1 MARRI
6 VETILTTP
14 DILNRIEEALGDR
27 DINSENETRR
37 LFNRMPQTRPTP
49 AFQFARNFSG
59 EASRGTV
66 NMRRR

>member
-27 DINSENETRR
+27 DIHSENRC
-37 LFNRMPQTRPTP
+37 PQCFKLTVTP
-49 AFQFARNFSG
+49 EILNAFAHTMHKF
-59 EASRGTV
+59 
-66 NMRRR
+66 